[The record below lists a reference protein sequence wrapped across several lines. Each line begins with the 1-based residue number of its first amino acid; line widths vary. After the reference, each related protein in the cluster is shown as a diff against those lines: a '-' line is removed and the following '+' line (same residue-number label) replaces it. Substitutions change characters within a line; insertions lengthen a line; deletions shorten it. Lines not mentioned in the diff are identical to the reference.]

1 MPTSWL
7 IDSNVLVYA
16 FFHRTEEAS
25 SEDPQKCLRLDSR
38 QVMTLAAQ
46 NAFSGVVAQ
55 QNLLEFLAIVT
66 SPKRVAS
73 PVDLRE
79 ALTASQAYLSFCTL
93 VTPKPSTYLTF
104 EALTRERRVARERLF
119 DLYLAATAMDNDV
132 SQICTWNTK
141 HFRRLAGL
149 WSATPSQVLKFLDKE
164 QARTSTTSKTKT

>member
-1 MPTSWL
+1 MTTSWL

-16 FFHRTEEAS
+16 FFHRTEKAGR
-25 SEDPQKCLRLDSR
+25 EDPEKSLRVDSR

-46 NAFSGVVAQ
+46 NAFGGAVAQ

-79 ALTASQAYLSFCTL
+79 ALKACQAYLSFSTL

-104 EALTRERRVARERLF
+104 EALTRERRAARERLF
-119 DLYLAATAMDNDV
+119 DLYLAATALDNDV
-132 SQICTWNTK
+132 SHICTWNTK
-141 HFRRLAGL
+141 HFRGL
-149 WSATPSQVLKFLDKE
+149 TALTAATPSEVISSLVEGQ
-164 QARTSTTSKTKT
+164 R